1 MLKPIGN
8 KAIFL
13 SNLRS
18 SGFNIPLFLS
28 FDSETSFDHVKVAVL
43 EKFKANT
50 ILAVRSSSIL
60 EDGKEQS
67 FAGAFRT
74 DLGIGI
80 SELEQ
85 AWGNVKRSL
94 PLKNQDGII
103 IQEFI
108 PGEYSGVTFIDN
120 NIEKASINALPGI
133 CKPVTDGWDCEQYDY
148 HKGLLV
154 NKRVNKIY
162 NCIQFSD
169 GKLTK
174 NKLPASNQEVLLMKV
189 IEISKRIADYFG
201 TPQDIEWTSYKQEI
215 FILQSRPI
223 SKSIWGKNQNNML
236 FDSANIGES
245 YSGIVSPLTSSFA
258 KSIYKF
264 VYTDLLV
271 HSGVPIRK
279 MNQNSEIFSE
289 MVDNVYGRLYYRM
302 DNWYRMMAMLPGFN
316 RNSKNLRKMLSLNFE
331 EHQQLDKF
339 KPNVFLTLTYFPR
352 ILLKFLFFNKK
363 IKKFRN
369 EIESIIRNSQK
380 WNFEEINLEQA
391 QEKIRSLMNGIL
403 RKWYLTVENDTIM
416 MTAYGKLT
424 KSITS
429 DELSKL
435 LDFPSE
441 TTRQINSLCNLS
453 KILCESEVIKQSLKK
468 KNKQSFIA
476 ALNSYPEKK
485 EHYEKYLM
493 KFGGRFAN
501 ELKLETKNITEDFN
515 AFSTM
520 ILSYSNRKYEPENQS
535 STNGKFLEKLFKKT
549 ASRREDFRLLRAN
562 MFAIIRKLCL
572 HIGNCFVEKGLIK
585 NKNDIFFLDID
596 SVNGIIPEREID
608 FLKIKKKKREYDFFK
623 TFHPPSHFKVR
634 NGKWSVLENGKNN
647 SGNNGTGVSPGKII
661 GKAIVLKKFEIPKK
675 DSFDIIVT
683 RRTDP
688 GWTALMGLSK
698 GIIVEHGG
706 ILSHAS
712 IVARELGIPA
722 VIGINGA
729 CEKFNT
735 GDILFIDGEKGFVKR
750 VENDTQSP

>member
-1 MLKPIGN
+1 MFKPIGN
-8 KAIFL
+8 KAISLNDL
-13 SNLRS
+13 SS
-18 SGFNIPLFLS
+18 SGFNIPFFLS
-28 FDSETSFDHVKVAVL
+28 FNSKTSFEHVRALVS
-43 EKFKANT
+43 EKFKENT

-60 EDGKEQS
+60 EDGNEQS

-74 DLGIGI
+74 DLGIKI
-80 SELEQ
+80 SELEH
-85 AWGNVKRSL
+85 AWKNVKKSL

-108 PGEYSGVTFIDN
+108 PGEYSGITFIDN
-120 NIEKASINALPGI
+120 DIEKASINAIPGL

-148 HKGLLV
+148 HKGLLIS
-154 NKRVNKIY
+154 KKIKKNY
-162 NCIQFSD
+162 KCIQFSN
-169 GKLTK
+169 GKLIK
-174 NKLPASNQEVLLMKV
+174 NQMPRLNQEDLLMRV
-189 IEISKRIADYFG
+189 IEISKKVADYFG
-201 TPQDIEWTSYKQEI
+201 TPQDIEWTYYKQKI

-223 SKSIWGKNQNNML
+223 SRSIWGKNQNNML

-271 HSGVPIRK
+271 HSGVSIRK
-279 MNQNSEIFSE
+279 IDENSEIFSE

-316 RNSKNLRKMLSLNFE
+316 RNSRNLRKMLSLNFE
-331 EHQQLDKF
+331 EDQQLDKF
-339 KPNVFLTLTYFPR
+339 KPNIFLTLTYFPR
-352 ILLKFLFFNKK
+352 ILLKFLLFDKK
-363 IKKFRN
+363 IKKFR
-369 EIESIIRNSQK
+369 EKVESTIKISRK
-380 WNFEEINLEQA
+380 WNFKELTLEQT
-391 QEKIRSLMNGIL
+391 QEKLRSLMNGIL

-435 LDFPSE
+435 LDFPSVS
-441 TTRQINSLCNLS
+441 TKQINSLCSLS
-453 KILCESEVIKQSLKK
+453 RILCESKIIKQSLKK
-468 KNKQSFIA
+468 RNKQSFIA
-476 ALNSYPEKK
+476 ALNNYPEKR
-485 EHYEKYLM
+485 EYYNEYLM

-501 ELKLETKNITEDFN
+501 ELKLETNDIIEDFS

-520 ILSYSNRKYEPENQS
+520 ILSYSKRKYDPVNQS
-535 STNGKFLEKLFKKT
+535 HIEGKFLEKLFKKT

-572 HIGNCFVEKGLIK
+572 HIGDCFVEKGLIE
-585 NKNDIFFLDID
+585 NKNDVFFLDIG
-596 SVNGIIPEREID
+596 SVNGTTSLKETD
-608 FLKIKKKKREYDFFK
+608 FSKIKQIKREYNFFK
-623 TFHPPSHFKVR
+623 TFRPPSYFKVK
-634 NGKWSVLENGKNN
+634 NGQWSLLENEKNN

-675 DSFDIIVT
+675 NSFDIIVT

-698 GIIVEHGG
+698 GIIVEQGG

-722 VIGINGA
+722 VIGIKGA

-735 GDILFIDGEKGFVKR
+735 GDIIFIDGQRGIVKR
-750 VENDTQSP
+750 VEE